1 MSIALASILQSYE
14 EALLIRSRIVGSVR
28 VIVCGSA
35 TCLCHLSRIVPRGVV
50 CVEYAPRKH
59 WQSPC
64 PVVIV
69 VGCSWFVKTVP
80 VVQYAFVASV
90 KSVCQAL
97 LCIRLWLDGT
107 SQTSVLRRD
116 HLQQMT
122 VIPIRNISPL
132 NRENFP
138 FKLPGGT
145 GRSLMTRECLSS
157 YPLDRSSDSCQSSAV
172 RTSHIERAALSF

>member
-35 TCLCHLSRIVPRGVV
+35 TCLYHLSRIVLRGVV
-50 CVEYAPRKH
+50 CVEYAPRIH

-107 SQTSVLRRD
+107 HYRSLLLLAPCRTRCRAPLLLWLSNTVAFVLASAPPSPYRFSAYQNTRVITSV
-116 HLQQMT
+116 
-122 VIPIRNISPL
+122 
-132 NRENFP
+132 
-138 FKLPGGT
+138 
-145 GRSLMTRECLSS
+145 
-157 YPLDRSSDSCQSSAV
+157 
-172 RTSHIERAALSF
+172 

>member
-1 MSIALASILQSYE
+1 MSIALASILQSYD

-35 TCLCHLSRIVPRGVV
+35 TCLYHLSRIVPRGVV
-50 CVEYAPRKH
+50 CVEYAPRIH

-97 LCIRLWLDGT
+97 LCRGRALNGIPRQFHSLSAPCRIRYIRPSLLWLSNTVAFVLAVAPT
-107 SQTSVLRRD
+107 S
-116 HLQQMT
+116 
-122 VIPIRNISPL
+122 P
-132 NRENFP
+132 
-138 FKLPGGT
+138 
-145 GRSLMTRECLSS
+145 
-157 YPLDRSSDSCQSSAV
+157 
-172 RTSHIERAALSF
+172 